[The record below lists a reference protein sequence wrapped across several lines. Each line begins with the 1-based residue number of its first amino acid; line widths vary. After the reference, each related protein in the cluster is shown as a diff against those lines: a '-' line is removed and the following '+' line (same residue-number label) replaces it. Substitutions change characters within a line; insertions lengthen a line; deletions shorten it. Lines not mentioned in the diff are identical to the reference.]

1 MIHQRVRSSGRRT
14 GFEKTII
21 KIYIYIPYLV
31 DSKISFV
38 IIFRQQK
45 LFFRPKM
52 MNFIPIMMWVN

>member
-1 MIHQRVRSSGRRT
+1 MINQRVRSSGRRT

-45 LFFRPKM
+45 LFFVQK
-52 MNFIPIMMWVN
+52 